1 MRKHTKSFPS
11 FIKFEKKKL
20 GVPSFVRG
28 SIKNI
33 FPCCP
38 IPENFLSLNPEI

>member
-1 MRKHTKSFPS
+1 MRKHTKSFHP
-11 FIKFEKKKL
+11 FIDLIRKKL
-20 GVPSFVRG
+20 GVRSFVRG
-28 SIKNI
+28 SIKNK